1 MAVPEP
7 ANNSSVLEIIAYSF
21 SQSTSMPIVPAPNT
35 RDWMDQ
41 TRIRY
46 SYRCL
51 PMVSANQAGWFLL
64 NDYPLEVSW
73 NGEEQTSA
81 LQIVYAGDVP
91 EFRAS
96 SMFGYGILTFTIP
109 YLFRTPEGY
118 NLLARGPANR
128 PKDGICALEGII
140 ETDWAV
146 ASFTMNWKLTR
157 PGQVVRFEKGDPV
170 CMIVPQKRGELEAFH
185 PRFAPISSEPELA
198 QAHRTWA
205 ESRAHFSEMMRSEGV
220 SSASESWQK
229 HYYKGTSPSGHSG
242 PEHQTKLVLRE
253 FADDHPR
260 DQAAIVSS

>member
-51 PMVSANQAGWFLL
+51 PMVIANQAGWFLL

-118 NLLARGPANR
+118 NLAQGRNLCPRRNHR
-128 PKDGICALEGII
+128 DGLGG
-140 ETDWAV
+140 
-146 ASFTMNWKLTR
+146 SQLHY
-157 PGQVVRFEKGDPV
+157 
-170 CMIVPQKRGELEAFH
+170 ELEAD
-185 PRFAPISSEPELA
+185 
-198 QAHRTWA
+198 
-205 ESRAHFSEMMRSEGV
+205 
-220 SSASESWQK
+220 AS
-229 HYYKGTSPSGHSG
+229 GAGG
-242 PEHQTKLVLRE
+242 AV
-253 FADDHPR
+253 
-260 DQAAIVSS
+260 